1 MESDDEMAA
10 TRLTTTTDPL
20 PGPEGTEPP
29 SSEPPG
35 TALESS
41 EPVAASL
48 PAALM
53 GENRRRAAGAALR
66 RDAIFRRSLMGA
78 DALAAALALVLAGTL
93 GGPSGLVLPSLL
105 APPAVV
111 LLSKLLGLY
120 DRDELI
126 FHKATLDEA
135 PSLFYLATFYALT
148 GWFLHE
154 LLFVGPVARAAIAL
168 LWASFFILVL
178 ILRAT
183 ARGIAA
189 RVAPAER
196 CILAGPAGARERL
209 ARKIF
214 QSQLG
219 VQVVAYLPLED
230 ERLQQERRRL
240 PRPDRADRRIQNLT
254 INDLDRLTQ
263 ELEVHRIV
271 ILPGHSDPDTLAYA
285 IGWASKARVKVSI
298 LPTIFEVVGS
308 SVEFDEVEGMPLLAV
323 RSFGLSRSS
332 RAIKRATDVAISAV
346 ACIVLAPLFALIALA
361 IRLDSPGPI
370 FFRQTRVGRA
380 DACFEMLKFRS
391 MVDGAENMRAP
402 LLSRNESEG
411 LFKLHQDPRVTRV
424 GRFLRATSLDELPQ
438 LINVVRGDMSLVGPR
453 PLILEED
460 GFIEGHYRGRLE
472 LAPGITGP
480 WQLFGPTR
488 VPLREMV
495 KMDYLYGANW
505 SLWADVKV
513 LLRTVAHVVSRRG
526 M

>member
-1 MESDDEMAA
+1 MLTDDEIPLDRLA
-10 TRLTTTTDPL
+10 TGEGESVDAQGAEQGAGHAVATSFLL
-20 PGPEGTEPP
+20 AGSPERVG
-29 SSEPPG
+29 G
-35 TALESS
+35 TA
-41 EPVAASL
+41 A
-48 PAALM
+48 
-53 GENRRRAAGAALR
+53 AALR
-66 RDAIFRRSLMGA
+66 RDAIFRRSLVAA
-78 DALAAALALVLAGTL
+78 DAAAAALALVMAWVAG
-93 GGPSGLVLPSLL
+93 GASGLVLTSVL
-105 APPAVV
+105 APPVVV
-111 LLSKLLGLY
+111 LLAKLIGLY

-135 PSLFYLATFYALT
+135 PSLFYLATFNALV
-148 GWFLHE
+148 GWFLHGV
-154 LLFVGPVARAAIAL
+154 LLRGPVTRLTIAVLWGSFFVLVLVLRAGARA
-168 LWASFFILVL
+168 F
-178 ILRAT
+178 
-183 ARGIAA
+183 GA

-219 VQVVAYLPLED
+219 VEVVAYLPLED
-230 ERLQQERRRL
+230 ERRKERRRI
-240 PRPDRADRRIQNLT
+240 PRPDQSDRRRENLT
-254 INDLDRLTQ
+254 IYDIDSLTRQLD
-263 ELEVHRIV
+263 VHRIV

-298 LPTIFEVVGS
+298 LPRIFEAVGS
-308 SVEFDEVEGMPLLAV
+308 SVEFDEVEGTPLLAV
-323 RSFGLSRSS
+323 RRFGLSRSS
-332 RAIKRATDVAISAV
+332 KAVKRATDLAV
-346 ACIVLAPLFALIALA
+346 SSLACIFLAPLFALIALA

-391 MVDGAENMRAP
+391 MVDGAETMRAP
-402 LLSRNESEG
+402 LLAQNESQG
-411 LFKLHQDPRVTRV
+411 IFKLRGDPRVTRV

-480 WQLFGPTR
+480 WQLLGPTR
-488 VPLREMV
+488 VPLKEMV

-505 SLWADVKV
+505 SLWADIKV
-513 LLRTVAHVVSRRG
+513 LLRTVAHVLGRRG

>member
-1 MESDDEMAA
+1 MRTDDEIPVVAETPA
-10 TRLTTTTDPL
+10 EDQ
-20 PGPEGTEPP
+20 GPANGDTEPR
-29 SSEPPG
+29 SSTPIATNLVLP
-35 TALESS
+35 LNS
-41 EPVAASL
+41 ENGGAT
-48 PAALM
+48 PA
-53 GENRRRAAGAALR
+53 GALR
-66 RDAIFRRSLMGA
+66 RDAIFRRSLVAA
-78 DALAAALALVLAGTL
+78 DAVSAILALVVAATL
-93 GGPSGLVLPSLL
+93 GGAHGLALSCLL
-105 APPAVV
+105 AAPAVV
-111 LLSKLLGLY
+111 LVAKLIGLY

-148 GWFLHE
+148 GWFLHH
-154 LLFVGPVARAAIAL
+154 LVLRGPVTRVTIAV
-168 LWASFFILVL
+168 LWASFFVLVL
-178 ILRAT
+178 VLRAA
-183 ARGIAA
+183 ARAVGA

-219 VQVVAYLPLED
+219 VEVVAYLPLED
-230 ERLQQERRRL
+230 ERREDRRRV
-240 PRPDRADRRIQNLT
+240 PRVDPSDRRSQNLT
-254 INDLDRLTQ
+254 IHDLDRLTR
-263 ELEVHRIV
+263 ELHVHRIV

-285 IGWASKARVKVSI
+285 IGWASKAQVKVSI
-298 LPTIFEVVGS
+298 LPTIFEAVGS
-308 SVEFDEVEGMPLLAV
+308 SVEFDEVEGMTLLAV
-323 RSFGLSRSS
+323 RRFGLSRSS
-332 RAIKRATDVAISAV
+332 KAIKRATDVVISAL
-346 ACIVLAPLFALIALA
+346 ACIFLAPLFALIALA

-370 FFRQTRVGRA
+370 FFRQTRVGRG

-391 MVDGAENMRAP
+391 MVVGAEDMRAP
-402 LLSRNESEG
+402 LLSLNESDG
-411 LFKLHQDPRVTRV
+411 VFKLRQDPRVTRV
-424 GRFLRATSLDELPQ
+424 GRLLRATSLDELPQ
-438 LINVVRGDMSLVGPR
+438 LINVLRGDMSLVGPR

-513 LLRTVAHVVSRRG
+513 LLRTIAYVLARRG